1 MSIHFKDKLN
11 IIKSYR
17 FRRTWNALRVKSS
30 YLVTKI
36 TRQPIV
42 WGLPISASIEPTTAC
57 NLKCPECPSGLRQFS
72 RDTGNIAIDNGKTY
86 IDQLAPSVGYIN
98 FYFQGEPLISP
109 HFFDLVRYA
118 TDKGIYTA
126 TSTNAHFL
134 DKDNCQKII
143 DSGLKRLIISI
154 DGTQQETYASYRKE
168 GTLAKVIEGTK
179 NMIAVKKKNN
189 GNGPHI
195 IFQFLV
201 VSTNEHQINDL
212 FKLAKE
218 LKIDE
223 VRLKT
228 AQFYDFENGNALMPE
243 NERYSR
249 YKKMPNGKYK
259 LKGKQAN
266 HCWRMWSSGVITWDG
281 NMVPCCFDKD
291 AKYTMGNLLQRPLK
305 SIWHDAAYKNFR
317 SQVLKNRRAIDI
329 CANCSEGTK
338 VWS

>member
-1 MSIHFKDKLN
+1 MSIHLRDKLN
-11 IIKSYR
+11 IIKSYGIKR
-17 FRRTWNALRVKSS
+17 SLNALRVRSS

-36 TRQPIV
+36 IRKPIV

-72 RDTGNIAIDNGKTY
+72 RETGNIALDSGKVF
-86 IDQLAPSVGYIN
+86 IDQLASSVGYIN

-109 HFFDLVRYA
+109 HFYDLVKYA
-118 TDKGIYTA
+118 SDKRIYTA

-134 DKDNCQKII
+134 NARNCQKII
-143 DSGLKRLIISI
+143 DSGLDRLIISI
-154 DGTQQETYASYRKE
+154 DGTTQETYESYRID
-168 GTLAKVIEGTK
+168 GTLEKVIDGTK
-179 NMIAVKKKNN
+179 NMVAAKEKNN
-189 GNGPHI
+189 GKGPHI

-201 VSTNEHQINDL
+201 VRANEHQVEEV
-212 FKLAKE
+212 FTLANE
-218 LKIDE
+218 LKVNE

-228 AQFYDFENGNALMPE
+228 AQFYDYENGNTLMPE
-243 NERYSR
+243 DERYSR
-249 YKKMPNGKYK
+249 YKRMSNGKYK

-291 AKYTMGNLLQRPLK
+291 AKYTMGNLLSTPLK
-305 SIWHDAAYKNFR
+305 TIWHDASYKNFR
-317 SQVLKNRRAIDI
+317 AQVLKNRQAIDI